1 MPKVEASGH
10 PGYPLPLS
18 DTVVKLHYFLY
29 TDWPS
34 IHTKPANLF
43 ILLMGPNIF
52 IVIFVVTHE
61 LVSSCVDVL
70 RYYVV
75 PLMTA
80 LIWENC
86 KQTFFCL
93 HLSLQRF
100 PPDVRD
106 SANTTPL
113 HLAAKYAH
121 W

>member
-1 MPKVEASGH
+1 M
-10 PGYPLPLS
+10 
-18 DTVVKLHYFLY
+18 
-29 TDWPS
+29 
-34 IHTKPANLF
+34 KPANLL

-52 IVIFVVTHE
+52 VVIFVVTDE
-61 LVSSCVDVL
+61 LVSSCVDLYL

>member
-1 MPKVEASGH
+1 MTSKKWLRGR
-10 PGYPLPLS
+10 LP
-18 DTVVKLHYFLY
+18 
-29 TDWPS
+29 
-34 IHTKPANLF
+34 IHMKPVNLLN
-43 ILLMGPNIF
+43 LLMGPNIF
-52 IVIFVVTHE
+52 VVIFVVTHE

-75 PLMTA
+75 RLMTA
-80 LIWENC
+80 LIWENY
-86 KQTFFCL
+86 KQMFFCL